1 MYMPNFLDGFDRL
14 VAFDAET
21 TGKRTPDAEFIRKQ
35 PFAWRAPGI
44 IIEVGFV
51 EMLRESEGWKKGETW
66 SSKVNPDGPIDP
78 EAIKIHRIR
87 PADLRNAPR
96 FPTILPKVKDF
107 VGDSPIVAH
116 AYRNERDFLDYEF
129 ARAKVIPWG
138 ESAYADERYI
148 CTQILFAQ
156 LFPGASKSLTS
167 MADRLVLDSSERDD
181 RHGALLDADMTAD
194 ALILMEHQ
202 LKHSETGAPRSWT
215 STC

>member
-51 EMLRESEGWKKGETW
+51 EMLREGEGWKKGETW

-87 PADLRNAPR
+87 PAGADGVRPTSRPAGSIKPR
-96 FPTILPKVKDF
+96 R
-107 VGDSPIVAH
+107 S
-116 AYRNERDFLDYEF
+116 
-129 ARAKVIPWG
+129 
-138 ESAYADERYI
+138 
-148 CTQILFAQ
+148 Q
-156 LFPGASKSLTS
+156 
-167 MADRLVLDSSERDD
+167 
-181 RHGALLDADMTAD
+181 LDASAN
-194 ALILMEHQ
+194 A
-202 LKHSETGAPRSWT
+202 
-215 STC
+215 